1 MSSLPRIRICKP
13 ILGRIPFTTDRGN
26 RASLSKLLI
35 PKTFGSLRAQF
46 CGAKNQRQYLRTRQ
60 TLSCSMPSKRGIVHP
75 QRSAKPKSTD
85 ETRRLTDIDEP
96 GEESLVNQNFLQA
109 GPDLPAT
116 RATSVKQS
124 PLRPYFPRCA
134 SLANAMHS
142 QDSLGSRRCPR
153 RLRIAG
159 AKRLRDDGSF
169 FNLGS
174 TRV

>member
-1 MSSLPRIRICKP
+1 MSRLPRIRICKP
-13 ILGRIPFTTDRGN
+13 NLGRIPFTTDRGN

-96 GEESLVNQNFLQA
+96 GEESLSLTKTSFRLARISQQLARPQSSNPRYGRTSPDVQA
-109 GPDLPAT
+109 
-116 RATSVKQS
+116 
-124 PLRPYFPRCA
+124 
-134 SLANAMHS
+134 
-142 QDSLGSRRCPR
+142 
-153 RLRIAG
+153 
-159 AKRLRDDGSF
+159 
-169 FNLGS
+169 
-174 TRV
+174 